1 MDENWPY
8 FDPEYDNLSTRINP
22 PRVVIDN
29 NTCENATLIKVDSA
43 NTHGVL
49 LEVVQVLTELDLSI
63 TKAYI
68 SSDGG
73 WFMDVF
79 HVTDQ
84 NKRKLTDEKMIDTI
98 KQVSELVLLLLLAKS
113 WIQTGNELCDG
124 LLTGFLLLNAM
135 KELGAHHEVTRSD
148 LRSCLGK
155 STRRSVGVE
164 QVAEHTAIELTGTDR
179 PGLLSEVSAVLAS
192 LKCNVKHAEVWTHNM
207 RVACVVYVTDEAGGP
222 VQDPDLQ
229 SRIREL
235 LCNVMKGTDDRRGG
249 KTEFARG
256 NTNTER
262 RLHQMMFAD
271 RDFESPEP
279 VKRESIEGKPTI
291 TIQNC
296 SEKGYSIVNVE
307 CTDRPK
313 LLFDTVCTLTDM
325 QYVVF
330 HATINSEGS
339 IAHQEYYI
347 RHKDG
352 RFLDSEAEKQRVIK
366 CLEAAIERRV
376 SDGLRL
382 ELCTSDKVGLLSE
395 VTRILRENGLSVTR
409 ADVET
414 RNDKAVNVFY
424 VTDAHGNP
432 VDRRV
437 VDTMRREM
445 EIGQKT
451 LLQVTEV
458 PRLVRSP
465 PNEPTKG
472 SKFSLGSLLKSQSER
487 FLYSL
492 GSLGWARSL

>member
-1 MDENWPY
+1 MEQANWPY
-8 FDPEYDNLSTRINP
+8 FDPEYDSLSARMNP

-29 NTCENATLIKVDSA
+29 NICENATLIKVDSA

-84 NKRKLTDEKMIDTI
+84 NKNKLTDASLIDYI
-98 KQVSELVLLLLLAKS
+98 KQS
-113 WIQTGNELCDG
+113 
-124 LLTGFLLLNAM
+124 
-135 KELGAHHEVTRSD
+135 LGAQHDFTTRSD
-148 LRSCLGK
+148 VRTCLGK
-155 STRRSVGVE
+155 SVGRTVGVE
-164 QVAEHTAIELTGTDR
+164 QIAEHTAIELTGTDR
-179 PGLLSEVSAVLAS
+179 PGLLSEVSAVLTN
-192 LKCNVKHAEVWTHNM
+192 LGCNVKHAEVWTHNM
-207 RVACVVYVTDEAGGP
+207 RVACVVYVTDEKSGGP
-222 VQDPDLQ
+222 IKDPELQ
-229 SRIREL
+229 SRIKEL
-235 LCNVMKGTDDRRGG
+235 LCNVMKGTDDRRGA
-249 KTEFARG
+249 KTEFSMG
-256 NTNTER
+256 LTNTER

-271 RDFESPEP
+271 RDYESPEP
-279 VKRESIEGKPTI
+279 VKREAVDGKPNI

-296 SEKGYSIVNVE
+296 GERGYSIVNVE

-347 RHKDG
+347 RHMDG

-382 ELCTSDKVGLLSE
+382 ELCTSDRVGLLSE
-395 VTRILRENGLSVTR
+395 VTRIFRENGLSVTR

-424 VTDAHGNP
+424 VTDARGNP
-432 VDRRV
+432 VDRNI
-437 VDTMRREM
+437 VDNMRREM
-445 EIGQKT
+445 EIGQT
-451 LLQVTEV
+451 LLQITEV
-458 PRLVRSP
+458 PRLARSP
-465 PNEPTKG
+465 PIEPTKG
-472 SKFSLGSLLKSQSER
+472 AKFSLGSLLKSQSER

-492 GSLGWARSL
+492 GSLGWTRSL

>member
-1 MDENWPY
+1 MAKCNMDENNWAY
-8 FDPEYDNLSTRINP
+8 FDPEYDNLSARINP

-29 NTCENATLIKVDSA
+29 TTCENATLIKVDSA

-49 LEVVQVLTELDLSI
+49 LEVVQVLTELNLSI

-84 NKRKLTDEKMIDTI
+84 NKKKLTDHKVIDTI
-98 KQVSELVLLLLLAKS
+98 KQS
-113 WIQTGNELCDG
+113 
-124 LLTGFLLLNAM
+124 
-135 KELGAHHEVTRSD
+135 LGAHHEVTRSEI
-148 LRSCLGK
+148 RPCLGN
-155 STRRSVGVE
+155 SPRRTVGVE

-179 PGLLSEVSAVLAS
+179 PGLLSEVSAVLTS
-192 LKCNVKHAEVWTHNM
+192 LGCNVKHAEVWTHNM
-207 RVACVVYVTDEAGGP
+207 RVACVVYVTDEKTGGP
-222 VQDPDLQ
+222 IQDLDLQ

-235 LCNVMKGTDDRRGG
+235 LCNVLKGTDDRRGA

-271 RDFESPEP
+271 RDYESPEP
-279 VKRESIEGKPTI
+279 IKRESVEGKPNI

-296 SEKGYSIVNVE
+296 GEKGYSIVNVE

-339 IAHQEYYI
+339 VAHQEYYI

-352 RFLDSEAEKQRVIK
+352 RFLASEAEKQRVIK

-382 ELCTSDKVGLLSE
+382 ELCTSDRVGLLSE
-395 VTRILRENGLSVTR
+395 VTRMFRENGLSVTR

-414 RNDKAVNVFY
+414 KNDQAVNVFY

-432 VDRRV
+432 VDRRI
-437 VDTMRREM
+437 VDTMRKEM
-445 EIGQKT
+445 EIGQT

-458 PRLVRSP
+458 PRLARSP
-465 PNEPTKG
+465 PNESSKG
-472 SKFSLGSLLKSQSER
+472 SKFSLGGLLKSQSER

-492 GSLGWARSL
+492 GSLGWTRSL